1 MSAGGS
7 GASFQD
13 PPMALGTSPLEYEF
27 RLKESDRR
35 FSGRGVSVEVARRF
49 TEGLIRV
56 ERDGIVAE
64 RRVRFTGKPITVDL
78 VLRSP

>member
-1 MSAGGS
+1 VSAGGS
-7 GASFQD
+7 GAPFQD
-13 PPMALGTSPLEYEF
+13 PPLTLGTSPLEYEF

-35 FSGRGVSVEVARRF
+35 FSGRGAYVEVARKF

-78 VLRSP
+78 VLRKP